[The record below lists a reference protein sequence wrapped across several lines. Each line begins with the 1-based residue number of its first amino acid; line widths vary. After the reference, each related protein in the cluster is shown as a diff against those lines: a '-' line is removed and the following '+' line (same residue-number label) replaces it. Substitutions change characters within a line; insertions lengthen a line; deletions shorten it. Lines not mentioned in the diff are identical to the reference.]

1 LDNNC
6 EAVVVFHFDFIKI
19 VFATETEMLRELAK
33 DVASFSIFDL
43 NSWLLNKKLQLYRLE
58 ACLP

>member
-1 LDNNC
+1 
-6 EAVVVFHFDFIKI
+6 VFHFDFIKI